1 MDVDGSAGRGGRLPA
16 AIQSGEAAQPAGLR
30 EPGDFC
36 GAELSSPSS
45 GRAAPS
51 LRRGWTKNKQKHK
64 LNHVPGLTHGLDQK
78 SEPGHRRH
86 RRRFWRDAG
95 GRSFDGVL
103 LVCEQRN
110 LAAQGGA
117 AGLSS
122 DYHTYGTIMLI
133 CGCAYVVAWLIL
145 SLIHIS

>member
-1 MDVDGSAGRGGRLPA
+1 MPLSLSAKMFEKRMPLIAGLPESVTGGKFVCAGGRGASRLVGHNVFGR
-16 AIQSGEAAQPAGLR
+16 
-30 EPGDFC
+30 
-36 GAELSSPSS
+36 
-45 GRAAPS
+45 
-51 LRRGWTKNKQKHK
+51 
-64 LNHVPGLTHGLDQK
+64 
-78 SEPGHRRH
+78 RRH
-86 RRRFWRDAG
+86 FSERCRRLRRRFWRDAG

-133 CGCAYVVAWLIL
+133 CGCAHVVAWLIFHAGVPR
-145 SLIHIS
+145 IQPAR